1 MNKDK
6 LALCYIEDVK
16 SVLQI
21 NSLKTGKLE
30 FKLPLEMGTIS
41 GFSGDIDS
49 TEIFYQFVSFLTPGV
64 IYHYDFAK
72 GGDPKV
78 LKEVKI
84 ANFNKDLYE
93 VEQVFYHSKDQEKI
107 PMFIVHKKS
116 KVTKPRPCL
125 LYGYG
130 GFNICIQPAFSIT
143 GLVFI
148 DSFDGILAYP
158 NIRGGGEYG
167 EKWHNGG
174 RLLNKQNVFNDFQA
188 AAEYL
193 VENQNT
199 TANQIAIQGGSNGG
213 LLVGACINQRP
224 DLFSAAIAQVGVLD
238 MLRFH
243 RFTIGSAWIS
253 DYGDIADIENF
264 QNLYKYSPLHNVRAP
279 QNGECNP

>member
-1 MNKDK
+1 MKCVNKDK

-21 NSLKTGKLE
+21 NSLKTGKFE

-41 GFSGDIDS
+41 GFSGDINS
-49 TEIFYQFVSFLTPGV
+49 TEIFYQFVSFLTPGI
-64 IYHYDFAK
+64 IYYYDFAK
-72 GGDPKV
+72 GGEPRV

-116 KVTKPRPCL
+116 KVTIPRPCL

-130 GFNICIQPAFSIT
+130 GFNICIQPSFSIT

-167 EKWHNGG
+167 ESKFRFILGYYFKFIFNSILEWHNGG

-224 DLFSAAIAQVGVLD
+224 DLFSAAIAQVG
-238 MLRFH
+238 
-243 RFTIGSAWIS
+243 
-253 DYGDIADIENF
+253 YDIFFRI
-264 QNLYKYSPLHNVRAP
+264 V
-279 QNGECNP
+279 